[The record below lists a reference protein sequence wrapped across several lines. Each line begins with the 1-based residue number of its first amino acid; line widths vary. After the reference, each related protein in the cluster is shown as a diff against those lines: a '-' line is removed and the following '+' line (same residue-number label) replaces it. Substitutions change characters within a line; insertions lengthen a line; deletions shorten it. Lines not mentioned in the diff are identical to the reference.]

1 VRAVVFAYHNVGD
14 RCLRVLHA
22 RGVDVALVITHRD
35 RPDENIW
42 FRRVADTA
50 AELNLSFIYGEDP
63 TDPALAEAV
72 RAAKPDV
79 IFSFYYRSMI
89 PADLLAIAPQ
99 GAFNMHGSL
108 LPKYRGRVPVNWA
121 VLHGEDET
129 GATLHAM
136 EAKPDAGY
144 LVDQTSVPILPDDTA
159 GEVFEKVTVAA
170 EQTLWR
176 VLPAMMAGHTP
187 KRPNRL
193 ADGSYF
199 SGRKPEDGRIDF
211 RQPAS
216 AVYNLIRA
224 VAPPYP
230 GAFTDLGS
238 RRFIVAQARRLDASS
253 VPAGLQPGLHVVDGR
268 IVAICGDGGA
278 IRVTQLLEGASA
290 DHASPVSAPEFQNI
304 ITAKSKEENR

>member
-1 VRAVVFAYHNVGD
+1 MRAVVFAYHNVGD

-22 RGVDVALVITHRD
+22 RGVDVALVVTHRD

-50 AELNLSFIYGEDP
+50 AELNLSFLYGEDP

-89 PADLLAIAPQ
+89 PADLLAVAPQ

-121 VLHGEDET
+121 VLRGEEET

-144 LVDQTSVPILPDDTA
+144 IVDQTSVPILPDDTA

-176 VLPAMMAGHTP
+176 ALPAMMAGQTP
-187 KRPNRL
+187 KRPNVL
-193 ADGSYF
+193 SEGSYF

-211 RQPAS
+211 SQPAA

-230 GAFTDLGS
+230 GAFTDIGG
-238 RRFIVAQARRLDASS
+238 RRFIVARARRIEPSS
-253 VPAGLQPGLHVVDGR
+253 VPAGLKPGLHVVDGR
-268 IVAICGDGGA
+268 IVAVGGDGGA
-278 IRVTQLLEGASA
+278 IRVTQLLEGPNA
-290 DHASPVSAPEFQNI
+290 DNASPVSVQVFQNI
-304 ITAKSKEENR
+304 ITAKS

>member
-1 VRAVVFAYHNVGD
+1 MRAVVFAYHNVGD

-89 PADLLAIAPQ
+89 PADLLAVAPQ

-121 VLHGEDET
+121 VLRGEEET

-144 LVDQTSVPILPDDTA
+144 IVDQTSVPILPDDTA

-176 VLPAMMAGHTP
+176 ALPAMMAGQTP
-187 KRPNRL
+187 KRPNVL
-193 ADGSYF
+193 SEGSYF

-211 RQPAS
+211 SQPAA

-230 GAFTDLGS
+230 GAFTDIGG
-238 RRFIVAQARRLDASS
+238 RRFIVAQARRLEPSS

-268 IVAICGDGGA
+268 IVAVGGDGGA
-278 IRVTQLLEGASA
+278 IRVTQLLEGPNA
-290 DHASPVSAPEFQNI
+290 DNASPVSVQVFQNI
-304 ITAKSKEENR
+304 ITAKS

>member
-1 VRAVVFAYHNVGD
+1 MRAVVFAYHNVGD

-22 RGVDVALVITHRD
+22 RGVDVALVVTHRD

-89 PADLLAIAPQ
+89 PADLLAVAPQ

-121 VLHGEDET
+121 VLRGEEET

-144 LVDQTSVPILPDDTA
+144 IVDQTSVPILPDDTA

-176 VLPAMMAGHTP
+176 ALPAMMAGQTP
-187 KRPNRL
+187 KRPNVL
-193 ADGSYF
+193 SEGSYF

-211 RQPAS
+211 SQPAA

-230 GAFTDLGS
+230 GAFTDIGG
-238 RRFIVAQARRLDASS
+238 RRFIVAQARRLEPSS

-268 IVAICGDGGA
+268 IVAVGGDGGA
-278 IRVTQLLEGASA
+278 IRVTQLLEGPNA
-290 DHASPVSAPEFQNI
+290 DNASPVSVQVFQNI
-304 ITAKSKEENR
+304 ITAKS

>member
-22 RGVDVALVITHRD
+22 RGVDVALVVTHRD

-89 PADLLAIAPQ
+89 PADLLAVAPQ

-121 VLHGEDET
+121 VLRGEEET

-144 LVDQTSVPILPDDTA
+144 IVDQTSVPILPDDTA

-176 VLPAMMAGHTP
+176 ALPAMMAGQTP
-187 KRPNRL
+187 KRPNVL
-193 ADGSYF
+193 SEGSYF

-211 RQPAS
+211 SQPAA

-230 GAFTDLGS
+230 GAFTDIGG
-238 RRFIVAQARRLDASS
+238 RRFIVARARRIEPSS
-253 VPAGLQPGLHVVDGR
+253 VPAGLKPGLHVVDGR
-268 IVAICGDGGA
+268 IVAVGGDGGA
-278 IRVTQLLEGASA
+278 IRVTQLLEGPNA
-290 DHASPVSAPEFQNI
+290 DNASPVSVQVFQNI
-304 ITAKSKEENR
+304 ITAKS